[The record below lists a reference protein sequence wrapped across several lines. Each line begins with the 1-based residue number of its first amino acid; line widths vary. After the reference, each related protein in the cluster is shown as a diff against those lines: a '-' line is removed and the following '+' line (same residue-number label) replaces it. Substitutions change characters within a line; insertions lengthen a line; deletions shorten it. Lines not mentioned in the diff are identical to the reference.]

1 MKKEPVNA
9 RKKTK
14 TITKPKTVIDHG
26 LRYLEGHV
34 SILVKIYQFF
44 LQFQIWIWKIL
55 IYQ

>member
-1 MKKEPVNA
+1 MKKERVNA
-9 RKKTK
+9 SKKTK

-34 SILVKIYQFF
+34 SIMVKIYQFF
-44 LQFQIWIWKIL
+44 LQFQMWIWKIL

>member
-14 TITKPKTVIDHG
+14 TIAKPKTVIDHD

-44 LQFQIWIWKIL
+44 LQFQMWIWKIL